1 MHIDHINIS
10 APKLLLEEVKSF
22 YCSVFNL
29 TDKFRPSFSA
39 NGYWL
44 YAGEKAIVHLFE
56 SDMHFENEKQGYLDH
71 IAFQTTGLKDIIKKL
86 KALRVKYSEAYL
98 PEVDLTQLF
107 FKDPA
112 GIGVEVNFIN
122 EKL

>member
-10 APKLLLEEVKSF
+10 APKLLLEEVKKF
-22 YCSVFNL
+22 YCAVFNL
-29 TDKFRPSFSA
+29 TESFRPSFSG

-44 YAGEKAIVHLFE
+44 NAGEKAIVHLAE
-56 SDMHFENEKQGYLDH
+56 SNAHYKNEKQGYLDH
-71 IAFQTTGLKDIIKKL
+71 IAFQTTGLKDVIKKL
-86 KALRVKYSEAYL
+86 NTMGIKYSEAYL